1 MSNEGTDKL
10 VDFIVDEVDKL
21 WVLKDRDDLKDDCM
35 QYVYDNYDYET
46 VQLGLGIEGLVIA
59 FLSDKACQCIST
71 ADLESMARDEQ
82 ETEITSYEEADQ
94 GM

>member
-35 QYVYDNYDYET
+35 QYV
-46 VQLGLGIEGLVIA
+46 
-59 FLSDKACQCIST
+59 LSLIH
-71 ADLESMARDEQ
+71 
-82 ETEITSYEEADQ
+82 I
-94 GM
+94 